1 MVTEIKQEII
11 NKYLQGLGIWSL
23 RKQYNV
29 TATTVKNILKE
40 NEVRIRGYDEY
51 NYRRFTLDETCLDQ
65 IDSELKAYFLGFFFA
80 DGCNYYETE
89 HKNNL
94 NRVML
99 RIQDSDINIL
109 NVFASDLYKTNK
121 PITVINRNK
130 QNPKWQDIVCLEIQ
144 SKRISKALNDYGA
157 VSNKSLILQ
166 FPTCVPEDLMNHF
179 MRGYFDGDGFISDY
193 EPKPGGRPRFS
204 VIGNKEFMEGFQK
217 TLIKS
222 TGLKENKLML
232 KPNTPSLRILEYGGT
247 NVVKTIR
254 EYLYN
259 NATIYLDRKKQRF
272 DKIS

>member
-40 NEVRIRGYDEY
+40 NEVRIRGYNEY

-80 DGCNYYETE
+80 DGCNYYESNS
-89 HKNNL
+89 NNAY
-94 NRVML
+94 RITL
-99 RIQDSDINIL
+99 RLQDQDINIL
-109 NVFASDLYKTNK
+109 HRFATELYQTNK
-121 PITVINRNK
+121 PVTIIYRSR
-130 QNPKWQDIVCLEIQ
+130 QNPKWKDIGNLEIQ

-193 EPKPGGRPRFS
+193 EPKPGGRPRFN
-204 VIGNKEFMEGFQK
+204 VVGNKEFMEGFQK

-222 TGLKENKLML
+222 TGLKENKLMFHAHTE
-232 KPNTPSLRILEYGGT
+232 NIRILEYGGT

>member
-80 DGCNYYETE
+80 DGCNYYESE
-89 HKNNL
+89 YKNNL
-94 NRVML
+94 NRIVL
-99 RIQDSDINIL
+99 RILHSDINIL
-109 NVFASDLYKTNK
+109 EKFNNDLFKTNR
-121 PITVINRNK
+121 PLLLIERSK
-130 QNPKWQDIVCLEIQ
+130 QNPKWQDISGLEIQ

-232 KPNTPSLRILEYGGT
+232 KPNTPNLRILEYGGT